1 MTEEELT
8 DYSGCEEH
16 VEMRGDLVTADTV
29 FQITGKLIKKI
40 KVPTAEVFC
49 TRKTKKKIV
58 NIHVPFLRFSDAVNS
73 CNKFSEGSIIGDF
86 QASYTVSNVQGL
98 SERMAFLVAMSNSRS
113 DVVTQCVCPPVC
125 SSVPFFSF
133 IVLGVLSSVSMVF

>member
-98 SERMAFLVAMSNSRS
+98 SERMAFLAAMSNSRS
-113 DVVTQCVCPPVC
+113 DVVTQCVR
-125 SSVPFFSF
+125 
-133 IVLGVLSSVSMVF
+133 